1 MKVGFYSQITGVQRD
16 GSLYLPAYFSRFI
29 ESLCENVEQLTLL
42 VHQADS
48 KEQDIFDSKIV
59 SDNFNFVYLPIKKTF
74 PHLYLF
80 PRYYLSAFLESSK
93 DLDVMIIRGPTPLM
107 PALAREI
114 SPIPTVLMIVGDQLE
129 AALKSSQP
137 KWRQLLIREFWK
149 KVYSDI
155 RTIAKNSL
163 VIVNSEKQYLKYLP
177 FSKKLIQTRTTTL
190 KQEEIYIRNDNSLNT
205 PIKLLFS
212 GRIELEKGIL
222 EIIDAVSKLVETGED
237 VILEFVGWS
246 QDEQKTG
253 DLIMQRAKSHGI
265 EGRVNIIGYLP
276 AGEKLLNKYW
286 ESDMFVIA
294 SSEFEGFPR
303 SIWEALSQGTLVVAT
318 KVGSIPYF
326 IEGVAELIDS
336 SDPELIAQAIQKLI
350 HDDSLRTEYRKKG
363 YQIVQEITLEKQTS
377 MLVDNIQQ
385 WINERK

>member
-16 GSLYLPAYFSRFI
+16 GSLYLPAYFSRFL
-29 ESLCENVEQLTLL
+29 ESVCENVEQLTLL

-48 KEQDIFDSKIV
+48 KEQNIFDSKII
-59 SDNFNFVYLPIKKTF
+59 SDNFNFIYLPIKKSF

-80 PRYYLSAFLESSK
+80 PRYYLSAFLESNK
-93 DLDVMIIRGPTPLM
+93 DLDVMIIRGPSPLM

-114 SPIPTVLMIVGDQLE
+114 SPIPTAIMIVGDQLE

-137 KWRQLLIREFWK
+137 NWRQLLIREFWK

-177 FSKKLIQTRTTTL
+177 FSRKLIQTRTTTL
-190 KQEEIYIRNDNSLNT
+190 KQEEIYIRTENSLNK
-205 PIKLLFS
+205 PIKLFFS

-253 DLIMQRAKSHGI
+253 DLIIQRAKSHGI
-265 EGRVNIIGYLP
+265 EDRVKIIGYLP
-276 AGEKLLNKYW
+276 SGEKLLKKYQ
-286 ESDMFVIA
+286 ESDFFVIA
-294 SSEFEGFPR
+294 SEAEGFPR
-303 SIWEALSQGTLVVAT
+303 SIWEALSQGSSVVAT
-318 KVGSIPYF
+318 KVGSIPHF
-326 IEGVAELIDS
+326 IDGAAELIDS

-350 HDDSLRTEYRKKG
+350 HDDSLRAKYRKKG

>member
-1 MKVGFYSQITGVQRD
+1 MKVGFYSQITGIQRD
-16 GSLYLPAYFSRFI
+16 GSLCLPAYFSRFL
-29 ESLCENVEQLTLL
+29 ESVCENVEQLTLL

-48 KEQDIFDSKIV
+48 KEQDIFDSKII
-59 SDNFNFVYLPIKKTF
+59 SDNFNFVYLPIKKSF

-80 PRYYLSAFLESSK
+80 PRYYLSAFLESSM

-129 AALKSSQP
+129 AALKFSQP
-137 KWRQLLIREFWK
+137 NWRQLLIREFWK

-177 FSKKLIQTRTTTL
+177 FSMKLIQTRTTTL

-222 EIIDAVSKLVETGED
+222 EIIDAISKLVDTGED

-253 DLIMQRAKSHGI
+253 DLIIQRAKSHGI
-265 EGRVNIIGYLP
+265 EDRVKIIGYLP
-276 AGEKLLNKYW
+276 SGEKLLKKYR
-286 ESDMFVIA
+286 ESDFFVIA
-294 SSEFEGFPR
+294 SEAEGFPR
-303 SIWEALSQGTLVVAT
+303 SIWEALSQGSSVVAT
-318 KVGSIPYF
+318 KVGSIPHF
-326 IEGVAELIDS
+326 IDGAAELIDS

-350 HDDSLRTEYRKKG
+350 HDDSLRAKYRKKG

>member
-1 MKVGFYSQITGVQRD
+1 MRVGFYSQITGILKD
-16 GSLYLPAYFSRFI
+16 GSIYLPAYFCRFL

-48 KEQDIFDSKIV
+48 KEQNIFDSKII
-59 SDNFNFVYLPIKKTF
+59 SKNFNFVYLPVKKSF

-107 PALAREI
+107 PALAKEI
-114 SPIPTVLMIVGDQLE
+114 SPIPTILMIVGDQLE

-137 KWRQLLIREFWK
+137 NFRQLLIREFWK

-155 RTIAKNSL
+155 RAIAKNSL
-163 VIVNSEKQYLKYLP
+163 VIVNSEKQYHKYLP
-177 FSKKLIQTRTTTL
+177 FSKKIIQTRTTTL
-190 KQEEIYIRNDNSLNT
+190 KQEEIYIRNDNSMNT

-222 EIIDAVSKLVETGED
+222 EIIDAISKLVDTGED

-253 DLIMQRAKSHGI
+253 DLIIQRAKSHGI
-265 EGRVNIIGYLP
+265 EDRVKIIGYLP
-276 AGEKLLNKYW
+276 SGEKLLKKYQ
-286 ESDMFVIA
+286 ESDFFVIA
-294 SSEFEGFPR
+294 SEAEGFPR
-303 SIWEALSQGTLVVAT
+303 SIWEALSQGSSVVAT
-318 KVGSIPYF
+318 KVGSIPHF
-326 IEGVAELIDS
+326 IDGAAELIDS

-350 HDDSLRTEYRKKG
+350 HDDSLRAKYRKKG